1 MNIFFQKKL
10 SNPNLYDGKKLSL
23 HRISMISGLFGM
35 ETKIQEII
43 ECFFLF
49 FLISHGA
56 TENTEA
62 LSRSVY
68 QSARRS
74 HVLQRGHGDSMG
86 RENHPENLLH

>member
-49 FLISHGA
+49 FRFSEQ
-56 TENTEA
+56 ENEF
-62 LSRSVY
+62 LRI
-68 QSARRS
+68 
-74 HVLQRGHGDSMG
+74 M
-86 RENHPENLLH
+86 